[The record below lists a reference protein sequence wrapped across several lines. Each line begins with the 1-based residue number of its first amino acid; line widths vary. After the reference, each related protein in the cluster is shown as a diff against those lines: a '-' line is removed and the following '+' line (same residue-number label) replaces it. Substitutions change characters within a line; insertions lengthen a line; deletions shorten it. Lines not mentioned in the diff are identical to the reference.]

1 VVARRFSRVREDAED
16 IVQQSFQKAFVH
28 LHRFEEKSSFST
40 WLTRIAINEALM
52 LLRRGRGLREVSIHD
67 LRGDEETTLRLEM
80 RDSRAGP
87 ESVFLQDERSR
98 ILSAAMDELTP
109 RTRTAIELRELREL
123 STEEAARVLGLSVGA
138 VKARVF
144 HGRRKLR
151 RLLKRESVWMSGKQS
166 LRASR
171 KANGL
176 SRHPLVC
183 SFGD

>member
-1 VVARRFSRVREDAED
+1 MKKSYSGWRWPIHAQAQRASFYKASGAE
-16 IVQQSFQKAFVH
+16 
-28 LHRFEEKSSFST
+28 
-40 WLTRIAINEALM
+40 
-52 LLRRGRGLREVSIHD
+52 
-67 LRGDEETTLRLEM
+67 
-80 RDSRAGP
+80 
-87 ESVFLQDERSR
+87 
-98 ILSAAMDELTP
+98 LSAAMDKLTS

-123 STEEAARVLGLSVGA
+123 STEEAARAMGLSVGG

-151 RLLKRESVWMSGKQS
+151 RLLKRESAWMSGKQS

-176 SRHPLVC
+176 SRHQLVC